1 MKRGSPTLSTSASV
15 AAAGRWSTCSRVA
28 QRSARG
34 SSRAPGMS
42 SSSSATSR
50 ENGSHDR
57 PPATSAISA
66 SDSGSS
72 PEIASHTNR
81 PLPDSLPAVTR
92 PTQPF
97 TARASHASTSGE
109 TDSDACFSS
118 TPFTYGAVASARGAH
133 HSFACQSNR
142 RPGIERTASTMSD
155 RYGNANTT
163 DSWPW

>member
-1 MKRGSPTLSTSASV
+1 
-15 AAAGRWSTCSRVA
+15 
-28 QRSARG
+28 
-34 SSRAPGMS
+34 MS

-50 ENGSHDR
+50 ENGSHER
-57 PPATSAISA
+57 PPAISASAA

-72 PEIASHTNR
+72 PEIASSTNR

-142 RPGIERTASTMSD
+142 RPGIERTASTMSEPVREREHHGLLAVVIEPQLDVVD
-155 RYGNANTT
+155 RVSGAHANA
-163 DSWPW
+163 SR